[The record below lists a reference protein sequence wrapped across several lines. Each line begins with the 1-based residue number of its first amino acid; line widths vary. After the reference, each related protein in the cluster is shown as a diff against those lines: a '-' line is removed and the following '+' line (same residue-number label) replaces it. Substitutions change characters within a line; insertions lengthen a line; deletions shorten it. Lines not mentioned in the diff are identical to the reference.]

1 MRLAKLNKQLIG
13 EKLSIAIK
21 TVDGKK
27 LVNGSTEISE
37 KLLERLK
44 NYGMNAIYVEDE
56 NSDITL
62 QETINEDKR
71 AEILLKLN
79 IIYEKI
85 AKQNFFDEFELGKLI
100 RLSIIPEINNEPV
113 SIPIGTRASGY
124 DIAQHSLN
132 VCLLCIVTGINSG
145 LGMDK
150 IELLAKASL
159 LHDIGKIMKNSGT
172 NVGHAQLGYNFLKT
186 KTHSVFV
193 YNLVRFHHETID
205 GQGPQKL
212 AMQNQNELI
221 KILSLCNFYENMLS
235 QKSLTPNTC
244 FESIQA
250 LVNIKFDQQIYE
262 AFRKS
267 IYVYPTGLPVKL
279 NNGEDG
285 IVIRQNKELPSRPI
299 VRSSKSEYNLLEH
312 LSLFIESV
320 AL

>member
-1 MRLAKLNKQLIG
+1 MRLAKLDENLIG
-13 EKLSIAIK
+13 QKLSIAIK
-21 TVDGKK
+21 TLEGKR

-56 NSDITL
+56 NEDITL

-71 AEILLKLN
+71 AEISIKLN
-79 IIYEKI
+79 TIYEKI
-85 AKQNFFDEFELGKLI
+85 IKQNCFDEFELGKLI
-100 RLSIIPEINNEPV
+100 RSDIIPEINNEPV
-113 SIPIGTRASGY
+113 SIPIGTKISGY
-124 DIAQHSLN
+124 DITQHSLN
-132 VCLLCIVTGINSG
+132 VCLLCIVTGINLG

-150 IELLAKASL
+150 IELLAKSSL
-159 LHDIGKIMKNSGT
+159 LHDIGKIIKNKET
-172 NVGHAQLGYNFLKT
+172 NIGHEQLGYDFLKT
-186 KTHSVFV
+186 KTSSVFV

-205 GQGPQKL
+205 GEGPHRL
-212 AMQNQNELI
+212 SIQNQNDLI

-235 QKSLTPNTC
+235 QKSLAPNTC
-244 FESIQA
+244 FENIQA

-279 NNGEDG
+279 NNGEEG
-285 IVIRQNKELPSRPI
+285 IVVRQNKELPLRPI
-299 VRSSKSEYNLLEH
+299 VRNSKSEYNLLEH

-320 AL
+320 ML